1 MTDRLPFTCPAVS
14 VIISAPLGWRALG
27 GPQLTLPLAGTRSG
41 RAIIDTGAERSVIRG
56 DICDA
61 LDLPRSQTVALRG
74 VTAPG
79 RGPSTRDRLTAI
91 RRAEVTI
98 DGHTFAVDALAA
110 DVADDHALMLIGM
123 DIIRLGRLV
132 IDGPR
137 GELALT
143 FPQVELRENLPR
155 RRPPAVAR
163 APLAQ
168 SYAVHRTGSD

>member
-1 MTDRLPFTCPAVS
+1 MIDRLPFTCPAVS
-14 VIISAPLGWRALG
+14 VTITAPMGWRALAE
-27 GPQLTLPLAGTRSG
+27 PQLALPFAATRRG
-41 RAIIDTGAERSVIRG
+41 RGIIDTGAERSVIRA
-56 DICDA
+56 DICDV
-61 LDLPRSQTVALRG
+61 LDLPRSETVALRG
-74 VTAPG
+74 VSAPG
-79 RGPSTRDRLTAI
+79 RGPRGRDRLTAI

-143 FPQVELRENLPR
+143 FPAVQPQ
-155 RRPPAVAR
+155 RRPQAR
-163 APLAQ
+163 ASVPEAV
-168 SYAVHRTGSD
+168 SFAVHRTRFG